1 MTGYI
6 FQLIAKARVIAANVS
21 QTTFSSS
28 CSALFEFLKQSK
40 SITTNTTMIDSGDP
54 LVVMFRTNGFKVHNK
69 CVGQNGA
76 PEASSNGVTSNEM
89 ETRVSL
95 PSNGWIMDEDRRR
108 GSKGVYRKVARSYG
122 LHTELYPNHQ
132 K

>member
-1 MTGYI
+1 MIGYI
-6 FQLIAKARVIAANVS
+6 FQLIAIARVIAANVS

-28 CSALFEFLKQSK
+28 LNALFEFLKQSR
-40 SITTNTTMIDSGDP
+40 SITTNTTIIDSGDP
-54 LVVMFRTNGFKVHNK
+54 LVVIFRTNGFKVHSK

-76 PEASSNGVTSNEM
+76 PEASSNGVTNREM

-95 PSNGWIMDEDRRR
+95 PSIGWIMVEDKSR

-122 LHTELYPNHQ
+122 LHD
-132 K
+132 